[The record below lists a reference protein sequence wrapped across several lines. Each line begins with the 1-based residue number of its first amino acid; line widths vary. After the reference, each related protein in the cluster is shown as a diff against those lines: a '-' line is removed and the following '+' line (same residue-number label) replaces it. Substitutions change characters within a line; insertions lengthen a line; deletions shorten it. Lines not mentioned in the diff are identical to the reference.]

1 MAGTERIAAILLRL
15 ADAVEQGR
23 QDAVILEALRQAR
36 AARSANGSSASEAF
50 RRVDTVLDAWQQV
63 WPRMGGQ
70 RDFRMAVAREARRWA
85 KELA

>member
-1 MAGTERIAAILLRL
+1 MTGVARVAALLLRL
-15 ADAVEQGR
+15 ADAIEQDR

-36 AARSANGSSASEAF
+36 AARSANGSAASETS
-50 RRVDTVLDAWQQV
+50 RRVDTVLEAWQQV

-85 KELA
+85 KEMV

>member
-1 MAGTERIAAILLRL
+1 MTGVARVAALLLRL
-15 ADAVEQGR
+15 ADAIEQDR

-36 AARSANGSSASEAF
+36 AARSANGPAASEAF
-50 RRVDTVLDAWQQV
+50 RRVDTVLDTWQQV